1 MAVENT
7 TITVAT
13 FNIEK
18 LGKNN
23 AYQVGNAVKIIEQF
37 DLVAIQ
43 EVMNFSDDKGK
54 KALQAIVDAL
64 GSNWDSVI
72 SSEANG
78 TESAAASSDN
88 PSSFEYYAFIFRKD
102 RITLIENSPHLWDE
116 GATPDNSITDQER
129 QFDREPFIAS
139 FETGQGN
146 LDFTMISIHAASP
159 SKTWRPAEIRRLKTV
174 YESVQASDPNQND
187 VFLVGDFNT
196 PVNKTEWDDL
206 KGLDSMSHILT
217 KDDKTTI
224 YKVTGMLSKNQ
235 YDTFWYQST
244 ATDEDILPDSGQVL
258 MAWNVTL
265 DLDPEKT
272 PPDSITDEDAIK
284 RWHYSR
290 VMSDHLPVMIVLR
303 TDQDTDHFVNN

>member
-1 MAVENT
+1 V
-7 TITVAT
+7 
-13 FNIEK
+13 
-18 LGKNN
+18 
-23 AYQVGNAVKIIEQF
+23 
-37 DLVAIQ
+37 
-43 EVMNFSDDKGK
+43 
-54 KALQAIVDAL
+54 
-64 GSNWDSVI
+64 
-72 SSEANG
+72 
-78 TESAAASSDN
+78 
-88 PSSFEYYAFIFRKD
+88 
-102 RITLIENSPHLWDE
+102 
-116 GATPDNSITDQER
+116 
-129 QFDREPFIAS
+129 
-139 FETGQGN
+139 QGN
-146 LDFTMISIHAASP
+146 LDFTMINIHAASP
-159 SKTWRPAEIRRLKTV
+159 KKTWRPAEIRRLKTV

-196 PVNKTEWDDL
+196 PVNKIEWDDL

-224 YKVTGMLSKNQ
+224 YKKNGMLSKNQ